1 MMSPQRFNLWL
12 SLYTDQHVDQ
22 CINQASLHLTVLA
35 PPASAFRI
43 LRTNEGIIKDK
54 QKTQLSQEHEHHEYA
69 QGNSPGQKIVS
80 DQSPDLQEKGV
91 KDIGKLYIYNS

>member
-22 CINQASLHLTVLA
+22 YINQASLHLTELT

-43 LRTNEGIIKDK
+43 LCTNEGISKDK
-54 QKTQLSQEHEHHEYA
+54 QKTQLSQEHEHHQYA
-69 QGNSPGQKIVS
+69 QGHSPGQKIES
-80 DQSPDLQEKGV
+80 LTKAQTCKR
-91 KDIGKLYIYNS
+91 KLLKI